1 MDNSILSVRVLQAKL
16 IRDTDLFS
24 KMDPY
29 VILRIGEYVIK
40 TSTKKSAGKYPIW
53 NELYTFFVKTNES
66 LKFEVWDEDWDSPD
80 DLVGTGSFV
89 VDGMRNSEK

>member
-40 TSTKKSAGKYPIW
+40 TSTKKSAGKYPI
-53 NELYTFFVKTNES
+53 
-66 LKFEVWDEDWDSPD
+66 
-80 DLVGTGSFV
+80 
-89 VDGMRNSEK
+89 